1 MGMAFV
7 NRYTGSECGAM
18 TFTGNTL
25 GLSGNGSA
33 NQAGTA
39 GTAGTFITLDSSS
52 TVDAYPPPV
61 PPTSA
66 GTTLVYQDNGSE
78 ALLTLPANS
87 TILYAELIWG
97 GLYQTGNDD
106 ISAILNDDILF
117 SSPSA
122 INLPVSPDSTTAN
135 EFNVGTTGF
144 YMRSA
149 NVTSIVQAGGSGTY
163 SAGSIPAIILDITT
177 VNHAGWTLAVVYT
190 NNRLPNRSMNLYVGA
205 EGLVNQNNTIDIP
218 ITGFTTPPIGDVD
231 ARVLLSAQ
239 EGDAEINGDQALFG
253 PDSSSLT
260 NLSGPRNPAM
270 NFFGSQITDNSGNLN
285 TNGSYGTFNQTP
297 GTPGS
302 NVLAG
307 RQGWDITN
315 VSAFNYLPN
324 NQSSA
329 LFRFASTG
337 DFYMPNA
344 LGVQIDLGDAVME
357 MDKEVN
363 KSFSY
368 QGDQLTYTITI
379 TNNGVVEAANPYL
392 VDDLPAGAEFI
403 TNSVTI
409 NDVSQPGYDPQVGFP
424 LGPMPV
430 GDVRVVKF
438 RIRVLINSCF
448 LMNEANVTFGCGKVA
463 TSNSV
468 LTTICKICCKRRAR
482 CSCT

>member
-1 MGMAFV
+1 MAFV
-7 NRYTGSECGAM
+7 NRYTATECGAM

-25 GLSGNGSA
+25 GLSGDGSA

-61 PPTSA
+61 PPNSA

-78 ALLTLPANS
+78 ALLSIPANS

-97 GLYQTGNDD
+97 GLYQTGNDN
-106 ISAILNDDILF
+106 IIAVLNDDILF
-117 SSPSA
+117 SSPSET
-122 INLPVSPDSTTAN
+122 NLPVTPDATTAN

-163 SAGSIPAIILDITT
+163 SAGSIPAIILDITS
-177 VNHAGWTLAVVYT
+177 VNHAGWTLAVIYT

-205 EGLVNQNNTIDIP
+205 DGLVNQNNTIDIP
-218 ITGFTTPPIGDVD
+218 IAGFTTPPIGDID

-253 PDSSSLT
+253 PDGSSLT

-270 NFFGSQITDNSGNLN
+270 NFFGSQIADITGNLN

-344 LGVQIDLGDAVME
+344 LGVQIDLGDPVIDME
-357 MDKEVN
+357 KEVS
-363 KSFSY
+363 KTFSY
-368 QGDQLTYTITI
+368 KGDILTYTITI
-379 TNNGVVEAANPYL
+379 TNNGVVEADNPFF
-392 VDDLPAGAEFI
+392 VDDLPLGAEFI

-409 NDVSQPGYDPQVGFP
+409 NNVSQPGFDPEVGFP
-424 LGPMPV
+424 LGPIPV
-430 GDVRVVKF
+430 GDTKIITFNTKVT
-438 RIRVLINSCF
+438 IHNCF
-448 LMNEANVTFGCGKVA
+448 LMNEANVMFSCGKTA

-468 LTTICKICCKRRAR
+468 LTTICTICCKRKSC